1 MIADTSALIAII
13 FGEPDAA
20 VLLGTIREAT
30 NVRLS
35 AANFVEAS
43 LVLMRRRTPN
53 GQALLDYL
61 VRDFEIEVVPVTR
74 EHALLARQ
82 AFQKYGKGR
91 HPARLNFGDC
101 FSYALAKQTGEP
113 LLFKGNDFSQTDLP
127 RA

>member
-1 MIADTSALIAII
+1 MIADTSALVAII
-13 FGEPDAA
+13 FRESDAA
-20 VLLGTIREAT
+20 TLLTRIRESS
-30 NVRLS
+30 NVRIS

-43 LVLMRRRTPN
+43 LVLMRRRTLN

-61 VRDFEIEVVPVTR
+61 IRDFKIEVVPVSR
-74 EHALLARQ
+74 EHAILARQ
-82 AFQKYGKGR
+82 AFHQYGKGR

-113 LLFKGNDFSQTDLP
+113 LLFKGNDFTQTDLP